1 MDSDESSV
9 DDEDRFKAYLQRVKD
24 NNPHLKIFQGFMMG
38 LSSSLTNEGW
48 EQIGKD
54 VSNNTHLENIN
65 LNTGVLNKHLVSFFR
80 GLTSSNTIK
89 NVNLSNNVGIRAE
102 GVRSMVPFLQN
113 SKKCL
118 RELDFS
124 YNCISSEGFNV
135 LFRALRDSPI
145 EKLNCN
151 RCGIESI
158 EIDSNYIPQNL
169 KSLTLIANN
178 INADGC
184 RELAK
189 LLQGDDA
196 TLRSLELCSNK
207 VDDDGVEILVDALQN
222 NKSLKELRLS
232 GNDGISNQG
241 QILLLKLLND
251 ISSIKATLLS
261 NHTLECLSLEILD
274 EDEEIKTHIYMATE
288 INSEHESNP
297 DATGRKKV
305 ICTQMCSVKRT
316 ELAALQEIDHSVY
329 SEIDPLHLPEVLSLV
344 DQHHGLGELYVAL
357 K

>member
-1 MDSDESSV
+1 
-9 DDEDRFKAYLQRVKD
+9 
-24 NNPHLKIFQGFMMG
+24 
-38 LSSSLTNEGW
+38 
-48 EQIGKD
+48 
-54 VSNNTHLENIN
+54 
-65 LNTGVLNKHLVSFFR
+65 
-80 GLTSSNTIK
+80 
-89 NVNLSNNVGIRAE
+89 
-102 GVRSMVPFLQN
+102 MVPFLQN
-113 SKKCL
+113 SKNCL

-274 EDEEIKTHIYMATE
+274 EDEEIKTHIYMAT
-288 INSEHESNP
+288 
-297 DATGRKKV
+297 
-305 ICTQMCSVKRT
+305 
-316 ELAALQEIDHSVY
+316 
-329 SEIDPLHLPEVLSLV
+329 
-344 DQHHGLGELYVAL
+344 
-357 K
+357 